1 MMHFQLAGSGVKVRF
16 STRTNLN
23 YHAELNINQSIKKTT
38 GGVMRNEIAI
48 NHQMLRAAQNKA
60 VIARFIGDSKMWLEA
75 NKAMKSAINLPWYR
89 RK

>member
-1 MMHFQLAGSGVKVRF
+1 MMHFQLAGSGVMSAF
-16 STRTNLN
+16 YPHES
-23 YHAELNINQSIKKTT
+23 ELSRRVKQLIRAAKETT

>member
-1 MMHFQLAGSGVKVRF
+1 
-16 STRTNLN
+16 
-23 YHAELNINQSIKKTT
+23 
-38 GGVMRNEIAI
+38 MRNEIAI
-48 NHQMLRAAQNKA
+48 NHQMLRAEQNKA

>member
-1 MMHFQLAGSGVKVRF
+1 
-16 STRTNLN
+16 
-23 YHAELNINQSIKKTT
+23 
-38 GGVMRNEIAI
+38 MRNKIAI

>member
-1 MMHFQLAGSGVKVRF
+1 
-16 STRTNLN
+16 
-23 YHAELNINQSIKKTT
+23 
-38 GGVMRNEIAI
+38 MRNEIAI

-60 VIARFIGDSKMWLEA
+60 VIARFIGDSKMFEA